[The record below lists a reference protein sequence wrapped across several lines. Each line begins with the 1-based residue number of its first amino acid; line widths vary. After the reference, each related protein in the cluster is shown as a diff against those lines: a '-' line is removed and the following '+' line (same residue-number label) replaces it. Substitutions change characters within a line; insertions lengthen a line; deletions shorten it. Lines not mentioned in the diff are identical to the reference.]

1 MAPVVTLEAPILQ
14 VHDVAGPGSVG
25 YGATHLTR
33 AGMRIAT
40 VPVGYADGY
49 LRAASGRAT
58 ARIAGQEVPLAGRVS
73 MDLISL
79 DVSALPADAVRPGTM
94 VELIGGPDGHRPL
107 GRGRGHDRLRS
118 IDATW
123 QPVRASVYPAGS
135 QEGRAMNPLAVI
147 GRIFLSFLTAVGD
160 LTLFA
165 GRAIVQGLSGPFYPR
180 AILRQMVDIGYY
192 SLPVVGL
199 TAIFTGMVL
208 ALQSY
213 TGFSRFEAES
223 AVATIVVL
231 SMTRELGPV
240 LAGLMVAGR
249 VGASMAA
256 EIGTMRVTE
265 QIDALTTLSTDP
277 FKYLVWPR
285 LIAGLLMLPLLVIVA
300 DIIGVFGGYI
310 VGIYKLGFGPY
321 EYINNTFEFLE
332 TEDVVSG
339 LVKAAVFGFLVAL
352 MGCYQGYHSEGGAQG
367 VGAATT
373 KAVVSASILI
383 LTANYVVTEMFFR
396 R

>member
-1 MAPVVTLEAPILQ
+1 
-14 VHDVAGPGSVG
+14 
-25 YGATHLTR
+25 
-33 AGMRIAT
+33 
-40 VPVGYADGY
+40 
-49 LRAASGRAT
+49 
-58 ARIAGQEVPLAGRVS
+58 
-73 MDLISL
+73 
-79 DVSALPADAVRPGTM
+79 
-94 VELIGGPDGHRPL
+94 
-107 GRGRGHDRLRS
+107 
-118 IDATW
+118 
-123 QPVRASVYPAGS
+123 
-135 QEGRAMNPLAVI
+135 MNPLAVI
-147 GRIFLSFLTAVGD
+147 GRVFLSFLASVGD

-165 GRAIVQGLSGPFYPR
+165 GRAILHGVSGPYYPR
-180 AILRQMVDIGYY
+180 MILRQMVDIGYY

-208 ALQSY
+208 ALQSH
-213 TGFSRFEAES
+213 TGFARFEAQS

-277 FKYLVWPR
+277 YKYLVWPR
-285 LIAGLLMLPLLVIVA
+285 VIAGLLMLPLLVLVA
-300 DIIGVFGGYI
+300 DVIGVFGGYI
-310 VGIYKLGFGPY
+310 VGIYKLGFGQY
-321 EYINNTFEFLE
+321 EYINKTWEFLE
-332 TEDVVSG
+332 AEDVISG

-352 MGCYQGYHSEGGAQG
+352 MGCYQGYHSKGGAQG

-383 LTANYVVTEMFFR
+383 LTSNYLVTELFFSR
-396 R
+396 